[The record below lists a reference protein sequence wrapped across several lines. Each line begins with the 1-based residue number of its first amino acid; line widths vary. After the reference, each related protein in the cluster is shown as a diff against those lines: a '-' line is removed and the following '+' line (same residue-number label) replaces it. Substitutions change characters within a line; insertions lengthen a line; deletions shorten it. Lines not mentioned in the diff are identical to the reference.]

1 MKERWENNRGVSV
14 SIFLHIVYTD
24 RDRST
29 RTSYFCNV
37 AQGTLFYRKH
47 GNENVKKALTL
58 N

>member
-37 AQGTLFYRKH
+37 AQGTLFLI
-47 GNENVKKALTL
+47 NKKKWMG
-58 N
+58 

>member
-1 MKERWENNRGVSV
+1 MTVVPAPPTLS
-14 SIFLHIVYTD
+14 
-24 RDRST
+24 
-29 RTSYFCNV
+29 NV